1 MNNIFFDGW
10 ESLIRTAVI
19 GILAYLSVVILLRVS
34 GKRTLSKL
42 NAFDFV
48 ITVALGSTL
57 ATVLVSKDVSLAQG
71 VLALAL
77 LIAMQY
83 VVTWISVRQ
92 KHFRNFV
99 KSEPSL
105 IVYQGR
111 LLHDAMRCQRITED
125 EIQAAIRSA
134 NLNCLEDVDAVVLE
148 TDSSLNVISKTGED
162 YRSGIIGVG
171 IPQR

>member
-1 MNNIFFDGW
+1 MSKIFFDGW

-19 GILAYLSVVILLRVS
+19 GVLAYAAVVVLLRIS

-57 ATVLVSKDVSLAQG
+57 ATVLLNKDVTLAQG

-92 KHFRNFV
+92 KQFRNFV
-99 KSEPSL
+99 KDEPTL
-105 IVYQGR
+105 LVYQGK
-111 LLHDAMRCQRITED
+111 LLRDASESRKTRYKLP
-125 EIQAAIRSA
+125 SA
-134 NLNCLEDVDAVVLE
+134 LPVCTPLRKSMPLCWRPTA
-148 TDSSLNVISKTGED
+148 
-162 YRSGIIGVG
+162 
-171 IPQR
+171 P